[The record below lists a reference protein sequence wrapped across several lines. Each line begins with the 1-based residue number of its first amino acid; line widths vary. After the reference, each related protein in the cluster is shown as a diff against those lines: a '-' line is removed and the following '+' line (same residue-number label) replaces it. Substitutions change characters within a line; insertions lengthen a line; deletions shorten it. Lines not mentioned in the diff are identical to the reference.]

1 MTNELTIRLG
11 ALRGVTRP
19 ASRAFFGL
27 PYAEA
32 PVGEGRFAAPRP
44 VQAWAG
50 VRDCSRHGPI
60 AMQGT
65 AFAPGVGAEGE
76 EREDCLTLNVFTPA
90 CDGRARPVM
99 FFIHGGGFIVGASSM
114 PLYDGRAL
122 AETHDVVVVSANYR
136 LGCLGFLAPSEAHG
150 LNGSVLNA
158 GLWDVTEA
166 LRWVR
171 AHIADFGGDPACVTI
186 FGESA
191 GGSMVCLLL
200 AHRPAQGLFHRAI
213 AQSPVDPLRLAPRKA
228 GARAA
233 RHLLEALELPP
244 DHFAA
249 LRDVPFERLKR
260 AQSVVETRGEH
271 LFQFFPVADADTLPC
286 SPGVALES
294 PGAQHVP
301 LLIGYNRDEW
311 NLFEAARVAEW
322 NLPLSRSDAVTVL
335 ATDLAERSAAAETLF
350 DVYTASRRARGLPCD
365 ARSIV
370 RAIRGDL
377 RFRIGST
384 ELAARNAAY
393 EARTYSYL
401 FSYRSP
407 AMRGALG
414 ACHALELA
422 FVFGTLDAPSQD
434 RFAGTG
440 EVPARLSR
448 EMMQTFT
455 SFARS
460 AEPKPLSVDFPRY
473 DAHSRSTLIF
483 DTELRVEADPFAEER
498 RAFPV

>member
-11 ALRGVTRP
+11 TLRGVTRP
-19 ASRAFFGL
+19 ASRAFFGV

-32 PVGEGRFAAPRP
+32 PVGEGRFSAPRP
-44 VQAWAG
+44 AAPWSG
-50 VRDCSRHGPI
+50 VRDCTQRGPI

-65 AFAPGVGAEGE
+65 PFAPGVGAEGE
-76 EREDCLTLNVFTPA
+76 EREDCLTLNVYTPA

-99 FFIHGGGFIVGASSM
+99 FFVHGGGFIVGASSM

-122 AETHDVVVVSANYR
+122 AEAHDVVVVSANYR
-136 LGCLGFLAPSEAHG
+136 LGCLGFLAPADAG
-150 LNGSVLNA
+150 TLPGSVLNA

-171 AHIADFGGDPACVTI
+171 THVADFGGDPACVTI

-200 AHRPAQGLFHRAI
+200 AHAPAQGLFHRAI
-213 AQSPVDPLRLAPRKA
+213 AQSPVDPMRLAPHRA

-233 RHLLEALELPP
+233 SQLLEALELPP
-244 DHFAA
+244 DNYAA
-249 LRDVPFERLKR
+249 LRDVPFQRLKR
-260 AQSVVETRGEH
+260 AQAVVEARGEN
-271 LFQFFPVADADTLPC
+271 LFQFFPVADARVLPVA
-286 SPGVALES
+286 PGVALQS
-294 PGAQHVP
+294 PQAQHVP

-311 NLFEAARVAEW
+311 NLFEAAHVAEW
-322 NLPLSRSDAVTVL
+322 SLPLTRADAVTAL
-335 ATDLAERSAAAETLF
+335 EADLADRAGAAGTLF
-350 DVYTASRRARGLPCD
+350 DVYTASRKTRGRKCD

-370 RAIRGDL
+370 RAIKGDM

-384 ELAARNAAY
+384 ELAARNAVH
-393 EARTYSYL
+393 EARTYSYI
-401 FSYRSP
+401 FSYPSP

-448 EMMQTFT
+448 EMMETFT
-455 SFARS
+455 SFART
-460 AEPKPLSVDFPRY
+460 AEPRPLSADFPRY
-473 DAHSRSTLIF
+473 EAKARSTLIF
-483 DTELRVEADPFAEER
+483 DATLRVEHDPFAEER
-498 RAFPV
+498 AAFPV